1 MNKQSNKQE
10 NQVTWQRRIDLGKYS
25 LTSLWTNLALLNYKW
40 PYHTP
45 FIFPGWKAKWTL
57 SKTMRGWQWRT
68 WHSTCQPSST
78 TTAYLHMLPA
88 YTPTATVCMQ
98 CTSVVIT
105 LSSALTW
112 AQTTVWNVHTAVCS
126 SEFEEVVKRLEVLLQ
141 CHPPI
146 LQRGSVPKDLWY
158 YHRLTSF
165 SFCCLLGNGRCG
177 TQRTQY
183 LWIPNPLLGMWPI
196 P

>member
-1 MNKQSNKQE
+1 MAKKNRFGRVFTDLTLNKSSSAQLQVALSHSIHCPRLEGKMNTVQDNAWLT
-10 NQVTWQRRIDLGKYS
+10 VTH
-25 LTSLWTNLALLNYKW
+25 LAQHLS
-40 PYHTP
+40 T
-45 FIFPGWKAKWTL
+45 IFHNHCL
-57 SKTMRGWQWRT
+57 R
-68 WHSTCQPSST
+68 
-78 TTAYLHMLPA
+78 MLPA

-112 AQTTVWNVHTAVCS
+112 AQTAVWNVHTAVCS
-126 SEFEEVVKRLEVLLQ
+126 SEFEELVKRPEVLLQ